1 MAYINNVVLLGN
13 LCSEVELRYSSGRNE
28 PVATFRLAVGR
39 DRDVC
44 YIPIVVFGN
53 QAENAE
59 RYLTKGSGCSVE
71 GFLSM
76 SQWQDKDTGKNRTS
90 YSVIARRITYV
101 GGGSRQQGADNG
113 GDQPEARPSYNG
125 HKYSR
130 ADLPE
135 RPNEHQPP
143 QTSPQPEIPSNGH
156 VPPPAGGYDDI
167 PF

>member
-28 PVATFRLAVGR
+28 PIATFRLAVGR

-44 YIPIVVFGN
+44 YIPIVVFGT

-76 SQWQDKDTGKNRTS
+76 SQWQDKETGKNRTS

-101 GGGSRQQGADNG
+101 GGGSRQGADNG
-113 GDQPEARPSYNG
+113 GDQPAPRPQYNG

-130 ADLPE
+130 ADLPDV
-135 RPNEHQPP
+135 PPP
-143 QTSPQPEIPSNGH
+143 QNSPQPETPPPTGH
-156 VPPPAGGYDDI
+156 VPPPEGGYDDI